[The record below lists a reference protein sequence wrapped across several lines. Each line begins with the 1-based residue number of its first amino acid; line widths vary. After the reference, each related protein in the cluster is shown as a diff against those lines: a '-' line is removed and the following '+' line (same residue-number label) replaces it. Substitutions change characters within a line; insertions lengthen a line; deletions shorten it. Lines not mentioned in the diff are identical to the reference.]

1 MSRVI
6 RVIGIGENGAAGL
19 SQETLEHIERADL
32 LVGGERQLA
41 FFKAFA
47 GEKRALKSGLSVVVE
62 ELGRLRKDKDIVV
75 LASGDP
81 LFFGIAGYLSA
92 KLGAEHLDIL
102 PHLSSVQLAF
112 ARLGEAGRMRCWKAY
127 TAVR

>member
-41 FFKAFA
+41 FFKVFA
-47 GEKRALKSGLSVVVE
+47 GEKRTLKSGLSAVVE
-62 ELGRLRKDKDIVV
+62 ELGRLREDKDIVV

-81 LFFGIAGYLSA
+81 LFLELQAICPASWGLNTWIFCRISA
-92 KLGAEHLDIL
+92 QF
-102 PHLSSVQLAF
+102 SW
-112 ARLGEAGRMRCWKAY
+112 RLRALVKAGRMRCWKAY

>member
-47 GEKRALKSGLSVVVE
+47 GEN
-62 ELGRLRKDKDIVV
+62 
-75 LASGDP
+75 
-81 LFFGIAGYLSA
+81 
-92 KLGAEHLDIL
+92 EH
-102 PHLSSVQLAF
+102 
-112 ARLGEAGRMRCWKAY
+112 
-127 TAVR
+127 

>member
-19 SQETLEHIERADL
+19 SQETLEQIERADL

-41 FFKAFA
+41 FFEAAA
-47 GEKRALKSGLSVVVE
+47 GEKRTLKSGLSAVVE
-62 ELGRLRKDKDIVV
+62 ELGRLREHKDIVV

-81 LFFGIAGYLSA
+81 LFLELQAICLPSWGLSTWIFYPISA
-92 KLGAEHLDIL
+92 RFNWHLRVL
-102 PHLSSVQLAF
+102 VK
-112 ARLGEAGRMRCWKAY
+112 AGRMRCWKVY
-127 TAVR
+127 MVVR

>member
-47 GEKRALKSGLSVVVE
+47 GEKRTLKSGLSAVVE
-62 ELGRLRKDKDIVV
+62 ELGRLRNDKDIVV

-81 LFFGIAGYLSA
+81 LFLELQVICLPSWGLNIWIFCRISA
-92 KLGAEHLDIL
+92 RFSWRLRV
-102 PHLSSVQLAF
+102 SVK
-112 ARLGEAGRMRCWKAY
+112 AGRMRCWKAY